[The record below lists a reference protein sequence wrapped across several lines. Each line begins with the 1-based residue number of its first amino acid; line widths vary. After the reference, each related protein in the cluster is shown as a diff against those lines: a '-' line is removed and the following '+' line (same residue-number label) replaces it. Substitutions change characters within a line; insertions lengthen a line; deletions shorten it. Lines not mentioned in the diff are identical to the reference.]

1 MPADRPKRLFTVAT
15 SDPREL
21 GPFLKARLGGPPAAA
36 AQLLAEGAVF
46 VGRTRAQG
54 PAQVLTP
61 GARVTVYTA
70 GTGRRDPAPALLA
83 RLTDEAVLVLDK
95 PAGLSTQ
102 PGRRGGPSLQAL
114 LPAGAT
120 LLHRLDA
127 EASGLLLGA
136 RTPAAA
142 AALQQALGRGAITR
156 DYVAIVAGRL
166 PEAGRIELPI
176 GPRAAS
182 GPMSALRQCYPV
194 GSPHGQPATTLF
206 RVAGRR
212 GAATAE
218 QTLLLVRLLSGRTHQ
233 IRAHLAAL
241 GCPLLGDLAYGG
253 PPAARLM
260 LHAARLRFT
269 HPRTGKPCQVL
280 SPPPPEFAWP
290 AELVLTD
297 PPGAP
302 GLVGSPGASGLVGSP
317 GSPGSLG
324 SLGPGGRPSSPGA
337 DGTSHVGDAG
347 SCVRYSTLAAA
358 LDAAFPRPGRQ
369 PTAAASAP

>member
-21 GPFLKARLGGPPAAA
+21 GSFLKARLGGSPAAA
-36 AQLLAEGAVF
+36 MQLLAEGAVF

-54 PAQVLTP
+54 PAQVLAP

-70 GTGRRDPAPALLA
+70 GADRRDPAPALLT
-83 RLTDEAVLVLDK
+83 RLTDEQVLVLDK

-166 PEAGRIELPI
+166 PEAGRIELRI

-212 GAATAE
+212 GEATAE

-233 IRAHLAAL
+233 IRVHLAAL
-241 GCPLLGDLAYGG
+241 GSPIVGDLAYGEHG
-253 PPAARLM
+253 PPAPRLM
-260 LHAARLRFT
+260 LHAARLRFS
-269 HPRTGKPCQVL
+269 HPRTGRPCQIL

-290 AELVLTD
+290 PELVLVDAPAAADATSQRD
-297 PPGAP
+297 PGTRY
-302 GLVGSPGASGLVGSP
+302 AS
-317 GSPGSLG
+317 
-324 SLGPGGRPSSPGA
+324 
-337 DGTSHVGDAG
+337 
-347 SCVRYSTLAAA
+347 LAAA
-358 LDAAFPRPGRQ
+358 LDAAFVPAARHP
-369 PTAAASAP
+369 AAAPSQTP

>member
-1 MPADRPKRLFTVAT
+1 MPADRPKRLLTVAT

-21 GPFLKARLGGPPAAA
+21 GRFLKARLGGPPATAG
-36 AQLLAEGAVF
+36 QLLAEGAVF

-54 PAQVLTP
+54 PAQVLSP

-70 GTGRRDPAPALLA
+70 AAPARDPGPALLTK
-83 RLTDEAVLVLDK
+83 LSDQEVLVVDK

-114 LPAGAT
+114 LPADAT

-142 AALQQALGRGAITR
+142 AALQQALGRGEITR
-156 DYVAIVAGRL
+156 DYVAIVTGRL
-166 PEAGRIELPI
+166 PESGRIELRI
-176 GPRAAS
+176 GPCATS
-182 GPMSALRQCYPV
+182 SPMSALRQCYPV
-194 GSPHGQPATTLF
+194 GSAHGQPATTLF
-206 RVAGRR
+206 RVVGRR
-212 GAATAE
+212 GEAAAE

-241 GCPLLGDLAYGG
+241 GCPLLGDPAYGG

-269 HPRTGKPCQVL
+269 NPRTGKPCQLL

-290 AELVLTD
+290 AELVLTGPPD
-297 PPGAP
+297 PPG
-302 GLVGSPGASGLVGSP
+302 L
-317 GSPGSLG
+317 PGSLG
-324 SLGPGGRPSSPGA
+324 SSGPSGSSGSDDKA
-337 DGTSHVGDAG
+337 RAAG
-347 SCVRYSTLAAA
+347 SRARYQTLAAA
-358 LDAAFPRPGRQ
+358 LDAAFPQPRPL
-369 PTAAASAP
+369 PTATASAP

>member
-1 MPADRPKRLFTVAT
+1 MPADRRKRLLTVAT

-21 GPFLKARLGGPPAAA
+21 GRFLQARLGGPPAAA
-36 AQLLAEGAVF
+36 ALLLAEGAVF
-46 VGRTRAQG
+46 VGRSRAQG
-54 PAQVLTP
+54 PTQVLSP
-61 GARVTVYTA
+61 GALVTVYA
-70 GTGRRDPAPALLA
+70 AAARPGPPAPALVVK
-83 RLTDEAVLVLDK
+83 LTDEEVLVVDK
-95 PAGLSTQ
+95 PAGLCTQ

-114 LPAGAT
+114 LPVGVT

-127 EASGLLLGA
+127 EASGLLLAA

-156 DYVAIVAGRL
+156 EYVAIVAGRL
-166 PEAGRIELPI
+166 PESGRIELRI

-182 GPMSALRQCYPV
+182 GPMSALRQCYPA

-212 GAATAE
+212 GEAAAE

-241 GCPLLGDLAYGG
+241 GCPILGDLAYGG

-260 LHAARLRFT
+260 LHAARLRFPK
-269 HPRTGKPCQVL
+269 PRTGKPCQVL

-297 PPGAP
+297 PPRPDDARP
-302 GLVGSPGASGLVGSP
+302 RDGASC
-317 GSPGSLG
+317 
-324 SLGPGGRPSSPGA
+324 A
-337 DGTSHVGDAG
+337 
-347 SCVRYSTLAAA
+347 RYPTLAAA
-358 LDAAFPRPGRQ
+358 LDAAFPP
-369 PTAAASAP
+369 PTQKPAAPAPAP